1 MRLKGKVIKW
11 QNDKGFGFIE
21 PIKGGSDLFFHEN
34 FLLNQSRRP
43 VVGDEVSFEMTTPPV
58 GKQRA
63 ERILFRGERDPRKS
77 DKFFDVFYSSLSCVF
92 LICIGVLVFLR
103 KLDLLILILY
113 LLLSLITFLIY
124 KQDKI
129 KAKNAEWRTP
139 ENKLHFFSLIGGW
152 PGALIAQRQL
162 RHKSR
167 KQSFLVA
174 FYITVVLNI
183 SAISLYSYLGQNFSS
198 YDLILNKFNQLTH
211 EFSKNSQT
219 KPNQK
224 QKGPVYSWT
233 NKEGKT
239 VYSNVGFPPDE
250 TYRDGKIEWK

>member
-1 MRLKGKVIKW
+1 
-11 QNDKGFGFIE
+11 
-21 PIKGGSDLFFHEN
+21 
-34 FLLNQSRRP
+34 
-43 VVGDEVSFEMTTPPV
+43 
-58 GKQRA
+58 
-63 ERILFRGERDPRKS
+63 
-77 DKFFDVFYSSLSCVF
+77 
-92 LICIGVLVFLR
+92 
-103 KLDLLILILY
+103 
-113 LLLSLITFLIY
+113 
-124 KQDKI
+124 
-129 KAKNAEWRTP
+129 
-139 ENKLHFFSLIGGW
+139 
-152 PGALIAQRQL
+152 
-162 RHKSR
+162 
-167 KQSFLVA
+167 VA

-183 SAISLYSYLGQNFSS
+183 SAISLYSYLGQNFLS